1 MMTHKS
7 LLAVAALSLS
17 IVACAPITSYNGFQA
32 QDVKPDQLKVGEDTR
47 SSVLTQ
53 LGSPSMQ
60 STFDANTW
68 FYVTQVAD
76 KYAYYLPRVRDRQ
89 VVQVTF
95 DKSEKVASIKTVKLT
110 DGVQIAYEKRETP
123 TRGRE
128 LSVIEQILGGLGR
141 GGFLPQDDDPGNP
154 RNGGGR

>member
-1 MMTHKS
+1 M
-7 LLAVAALSLS
+7 
-17 IVACAPITSYNGFQA
+17 
-32 QDVKPDQLKVGEDTR
+32 
-47 SSVLTQ
+47 
-53 LGSPSMQ
+53 
-60 STFDANTW
+60 
-68 FYVTQVAD
+68 
-76 KYAYYLPRVRDRQ
+76 
-89 VVQVTF
+89 VQVTF